1 MKLKIQETQKNKL
14 LHVSKKI
21 LITVILLA
29 NTYTYSQNHEL
40 GKVTIDELKEKVCP
54 SDTSAVAAVLFN
66 VGKVSYSYSQT
77 KEGFELLTEIT
88 TKIKIYKKEGYDF
101 ANQSF
106 RYYTDDGGNLEKV
119 NISKAVT
126 YNLVDGKIEKTKLNS
141 DGEFDEKVTKF
152 WSRKK
157 ITMPNVKEGSIIE
170 FKIEIRSPYVRDI
183 PDWDFQKSIPVY
195 FSEFTTY
202 IPEYFFFN
210 VRYKGFLTPV
220 VTQEKLSKTITLTS
234 KDRDESLNARPTTF
248 SSEKINYYDLKTKYT
263 LENLPALKEEAF
275 VNNIDNYRATVLHE
289 LSGEKFPNKPFEN
302 FSTNWETVVKRI
314 YESESFGE
322 ELKKTDYF
330 EKDLDAIIKESTPQ
344 EDRVM
349 LIFNFVKSRMNW
361 NETYGIYCDDG
372 VKKAYQD
379 KKGNAAEINIM
390 LTAMLRYAGFDANPI
405 LVSTRYN
412 GISLFPSR
420 TSFNNV
426 ICGVELQN
434 QVVLLD
440 ATSKFSMPNILP
452 IQDLNW
458 NGRIIRKNES
468 SSEINLM
475 PILNSKDVVNIM
487 ATINTE
493 GEVSGK
499 IRDQYFDYN
508 AFVFRVNNNGITKE
522 SYIEKLEKRHQGL
535 EIVEYDV
542 QNNNDLSKPIVE
554 NYSFTTNN
562 SVEIIGDKMY
572 LSPFLFFAMT
582 ENPFKEEKR
591 EYPIDFVYP
600 NQDKFNISLTIPE
613 GYIVETLPQ
622 PKAVVMP
629 EELANFKYN
638 ISNTG
643 NQIQI
648 LYTLD
653 VNQAIISSEY
663 YDALKNFFKEIV
675 DKQTEKIVLKKG

>member
-1 MKLKIQETQKNKL
+1 MKSKIHQPQKNKL
-14 LHVSKKI
+14 LRVSKKL
-21 LITVILLA
+21 LITAILA
-29 NTYTYSQNHEL
+29 VFTSAYSQNHEL
-40 GKVTIDELKEKVCP
+40 GKVTIEELKEKVCP

-66 VGKVSYSYSQT
+66 VGKISYSYSQS
-77 KEGFELLTEIT
+77 KGGFELLTEIT

-106 RYYTDDGGNLEKV
+106 RYYTDDGGNSENI

-126 YNLVDGKIEKTKLNS
+126 YNLVDGKVEKVKLKS
-141 DGEFDEKVTKF
+141 DGEFDEKVTKL

-157 ITMPNVKEGSIIE
+157 ITMPNVREGSIIE
-170 FKIEIRSPYVRDI
+170 YKIEIRSPYVRDI
-183 PDWDFQKSIPVY
+183 PDWNFQKSIPVN

-202 IPEYFFFN
+202 IPEYYFFN
-210 VRYKGFLTPV
+210 VRYKGFITPIIK
-220 VTQEKLSKTITLTS
+220 QEKLSNTITLTS
-234 KDRDESLNARPTTF
+234 KERDESKNARPTTF
-248 SSEKINYYDLKTKYT
+248 SSENINYYDLKTKYT
-263 LENLPALKEEAF
+263 LENIPALKEEAF
-275 VNNIDNYRATVLHE
+275 VNNIENYRVTVLHE
-289 LSGEKFPNKPFEN
+289 LSGEKFPNSFFEN
-302 FSTNWETVVKRI
+302 FSTDWETVIKRI
-314 YESESFGE
+314 YENEKFGE
-322 ELKKTDYF
+322 ELKKTAYF
-330 EKDLDAIIKESTPQ
+330 EKDLDAVMKESSAQ
-344 EDRVM
+344 EDRVI

-361 NETYGIYCDDG
+361 NEIYGIYCDDG

-440 ATSKFSMPNILP
+440 ATSKFSLPNILP

-458 NGRIIRKNES
+458 TGRIIRKNETS
-468 SSEINLM
+468 NEINLM
-475 PILNSKDVVNIM
+475 PRTNSKDIVNIL
-487 ATINTE
+487 ATINNE

-508 AFVFRVNNNGITKE
+508 AFVFRVKNNAITKE

-535 EIVEYDV
+535 EIGEYEV
-542 QNNNDLSKPIVE
+542 QNSTDLSEPIVE
-554 NYSFTTNN
+554 NYSFTSTN

-572 LSPFLFFAMT
+572 LSPFLFFTLT
-582 ENPFKEEKR
+582 ENPFKQEKR
-591 EYPIDFVYP
+591 EYPIDFVFP

-613 GYIVETLPQ
+613 GYVVETLPQ
-622 PKAVVMP
+622 PKAVTMP

-638 ISNTG
+638 ISNNG

-653 VNQAIISSEY
+653 INQAIVGSEY
-663 YDALKNFFKEIV
+663 YEALKNFFKEIV
-675 DKQTEKIVLKKG
+675 NKQTEKIVLKKR